1 MTRHSVLVV
10 EDHPVNQ
17 RLLGFLLESAGFTV
31 HAAADAQDALRL
43 LETLQPDLILMDIQ
57 LPGVNGLDLARVIRS
72 DVRMQ
77 HVPII
82 AVTAY
87 AMKGDEEKARA
98 AGCSGYIPKPID
110 VDSFIPRLM
119 GFLGEGGQGGA
130 E

>member
-1 MTRHSVLVV
+1 MTRRSVLVV

-31 HAAADAQDALRL
+31 HAAADAHDALRQ
-43 LETLQPDLILMDIQ
+43 LETVLPDLILMDIQ
-57 LPGVNGLDLARVIRS
+57 LPGVNGLELARLIRA
-72 DVRMQ
+72 DARLQ
-77 HVPII
+77 QVPIV

-110 VDSFIPRLM
+110 VESFIPRLM
-119 GFLGEGGQGGA
+119 GFLGEGGA
-130 E
+130 APE

>member
-31 HAAADAQDALRL
+31 HAASDAHAALRL

-57 LPGVNGLDLARVIRS
+57 LPGVNGLDLARLIRANP
-72 DVRMQ
+72 RMHQ
-77 HVPII
+77 VPIV

-87 AMKGDEEKARA
+87 AMKGDEQKALA
-98 AGCSGYIPKPID
+98 AGCNGYIPKPID
-110 VDSFIPRLM
+110 VDSFIPKLM
-119 GFLGEGGQGGA
+119 GFLGEAGPVPG
-130 E
+130 

>member
-1 MTRHSVLVV
+1 MTRRSVLVV

-31 HAAADAQDALRL
+31 HAAADAHDALRL
-43 LETLQPDLILMDIQ
+43 LETVVPDLILMDIQ
-57 LPGVNGLDLARVIRS
+57 LPGINGLDLARLIRA
-72 DVRMQ
+72 DARLQ
-77 HVPII
+77 QVPII

-98 AGCSGYIPKPID
+98 AGCNGYIPKPID
-110 VDSFIPRLM
+110 VDSFIPKLM
-119 GFLGEGGQGGA
+119 GFLGEKGPVP